1 MKKRIFLLVIPLV
14 VILSLSA
21 WFVFQSIKFQEYD
34 LNTQE
39 SEDLTSE
46 PTTLPDT
53 IYPSAEALEIEIR
66 IYDTL
71 TSGILNSLADLY
83 LSKSGI
89 FTFRGGPSRA
99 HVNKGKVK
107 GSPSNVSTDWVFRT
121 PFDTVMTEYGRWGGG
136 TGWTG
141 QPLLIKWSDSL
152 KDCLS
157 KVHDT
162 LIFGIP
168 DEEIIFTSLCGDVF
182 FLDFETGNPTRQK
195 IYIGNTLKGTPG
207 IDPTLGGLLYVGH
220 GIPRDTSIGISV
232 INLLTHKTIQ
242 FIRGIDP
249 FAGKTWGAFD
259 SSPIAVGQF
268 LFWAGEN
275 GLVYKFLRTADGL
288 KAHSTLR
295 YRMPGKIQPGIESS
309 IAIYKNYGY
318 FGDNH
323 GNIIC
328 FNLNTML
335 PVWHF
340 DNHDDTDATIVIEEE
355 QGTPYI
361 YTGSQVD
368 RQGETG
374 FSYFTKLNG
383 IDGSLVWQQ
392 KTECRSITREEK
404 KYDGGM
410 LSTPLLGEENCR
422 DLIYTIISLPDA
434 SVQGDLIAFRK
445 KDGIIQWKLRLDA
458 WSWSSPVP
466 FYNEHDSLFIFT
478 GDVAGNIYL
487 IEGTTGKK
495 IFKKRLGQN
504 FESSPLVIGNSVVF
518 GSRGRNIYKFTI
530 H

>member
-1 MKKRIFLLVIPLV
+1 MKKRFFLIISTSVLLFGI
-14 VILSLSA
+14 SL
-21 WFVFQSIKFQEYD
+21 WFVIHKLDASEV
-34 LNTQE
+34 NTNKRD
-39 SEDLTSE
+39 SERYVNEITL
-46 PTTLPDT
+46 LPDT
-53 IYPSAEALEIEIR
+53 MFASAEVLEVEVR
-66 IYDTL
+66 IYDTVS
-71 TSGILNSLADLY
+71 SGILSSLSDLY
-83 LSKSGI
+83 VNQPGI
-89 FTFRGGPSRA
+89 FTFRGGPTRA
-99 HVNKGKVK
+99 HVNKGKLK
-107 GSPSNVSTDWVFRT
+107 GSPSNVRTDWIFRT

-157 KVHDT
+157 KVNDT
-162 LIFGIP
+162 LMFCIP
-168 DEEIIFTSLCGDVF
+168 DDEIIFTSLCGDVF
-182 FLDFETGNPTRQK
+182 FLDFETGIPTRRK

-275 GLVYKFLRTADGL
+275 GLVYKFSRTKEGL
-288 KAHSTLR
+288 KPHSTLR

-309 IAIYKNYGY
+309 IAICKNYGY

-340 DNHDDTDATIVIEEE
+340 DNHDDTDASIVVEEE
-355 QGTPYI
+355 DGIPYI
-361 YTGSQVD
+361 FTGSQVD
-368 RQGETG
+368 RQGDSG

-383 IDGSLVWQQ
+383 LDGSLVWQQ
-392 KTECRSITREEK
+392 KMECRSIVREEK
-404 KYDGGM
+404 KYDGGI
-410 LSTPLLGEENCR
+410 LSTPLLGEGNCR
-422 DLIYTIISLPDA
+422 DLIFTIISLPDA

-445 KDGIIQWKLRLDA
+445 KDGKIIWKQRLGA

-478 GDVAGNIYL
+478 GDVAGNIYM
-487 IEGTTGKK
+487 IEGTSGK
-495 IFKKRLGQN
+495 IVFKKRLGQN

-518 GSRGRNIYKFTI
+518 GSRGRNMYRFTI
-530 H
+530 E